1 MIDAASPAERVRA
14 AYARWHETRG
24 GSAEDFVALMAPDIE
39 MRTVLG
45 ADVPDEMAMET
56 TGVDS
61 ARAYFSAI
69 LRDWD
74 MVEFPTEEV
83 VAQGDT
89 VVWIGRCHWR
99 SRSGIAEVNSP
110 KVDIW
115 HFHDGKAVDI
125 LEMFD
130 SLAFARAIRLV

>member
-1 MIDAASPAERVRA
+1 VSTRPA
-14 AYARWHETRG
+14 
-24 GSAEDFVALMAPDIE
+24 
-39 MRTVLG
+39 
-45 ADVPDEMAMET
+45 
-56 TGVDS
+56 
-61 ARAYFSAI
+61 AYFSAI